1 MKKEKLSEDY
11 INELL
16 SQLSENKISYD
27 TSFCDSK
34 HAYVIHCWINEKYK
48 CNLFARTL
56 KWVPFGFHKGIS
68 GQGLD
73 DLRMFLLD
81 SESNFN
87 QPKEYSYKEKYEAL
101 KDTLLQV
108 RNETNF
114 DIIDPVLEEYS

>member
-1 MKKEKLSEDY
+1 MKKEKLTEDY

-16 SQLSENKISYD
+16 LQLTSKGIYYD
-27 TSFCDSK
+27 VTFCDSK
-34 HAYVIHCWINEKYK
+34 HAYVIHCWMNEKYK

-73 DLRMFLLD
+73 DLTLFLLD

-87 QPKEYSYKEKYEAL
+87 SSKEYSYKEKYEAL
-101 KDTLLQV
+101 RDTLLQV

-114 DIIDPVLEEYS
+114 DIIDSVLNEYS